1 MADDENTEQTTKTFE
16 TRRVRTLTAPAQEE
30 YERRVIKF
38 TTDLRS
44 IKNDLDAGVAHVD
57 EVRNDPDYL
66 KSVRELIQ
74 SCETAY
80 RELSGKFLDY
90 LRATRTY
97 YSENEEAS
105 HHIIFRTVLYKVN
118 LFMRRIDKLLN
129 PPPASKGHHS
139 ARHSVKSNASYLE
152 MKEAELR
159 AAVVK
164 KEVRRTKG

>member
-1 MADDENTEQTTKTFE
+1 MADGENTEQITETFE
-16 TRRVRTLTAPAQEE
+16 TKRVRTLTTPAQEE

-44 IKNDLDAGVAHVD
+44 IKNDLDAGAAHVD
-57 EVRNDPDYL
+57 EVRNDPDSL

-80 RELSGKFLDY
+80 RELSGKFVDF

-97 YSENEEAS
+97 DSENEEAS
-105 HHIIFRTVLYKVN
+105 QYVIFRTVLCKVD
-118 LFMRRIDKLLN
+118 LIMRRIDTLLN

-152 MKEAELR
+152 MKEITSRCCE
-159 AAVVK
+159 
-164 KEVRRTKG
+164 KEVRRTRS